1 MFTNPFLQNFF
12 AYSQQNPQM
21 MLGSQMPMYQQP
33 MMQNLPAMG
42 MNLPA
47 AGMADMGG
55 LLGKATN
62 VASGKLPPAPGK
74 IKNPGGVV
82 MHPYAMAVRG

>member
-12 AYSQQNPQM
+12 AYSQQNPWQQAP
-21 MLGSQMPMYQQP
+21 QMPMQQPPMPQGMPPYQMP
-33 MMQNLPAMG
+33 MMQP
-42 MNLPA
+42 PVEQ
-47 AGMADMGG
+47 MGG